1 MTRIALLVSLA
12 LLIAGGTAAIADQGE
27 IAKRRAELQT
37 LRNQIRAFEEQIK
50 EQRQTEHAA
59 LELLDAYDKK
69 ATLLRRLIGKL
80 KKEKEEIQGRIASTR
95 ESLDGLESDL
105 TFLRQHYAKYVV
117 SVYRSGG
124 SRDLE
129 LLLSSRSINQLTVR
143 NEYLKR
149 FVAQRRSDV
158 ERILAKT
165 KTMEELH
172 ARQQQQLSEERR
184 LLAEKGAEEDR
195 LVSLSEDR
203 RETLGKVRSDR
214 RLLQRE
220 MERKVRAA
228 RDLETIVARLIEED
242 RIRRESTSGDRV
254 EPPVVTGPGFD
265 TKKGKLRWP
274 VSQGIVVAKFGN
286 QRHPTLRT
294 ITQNTGIDIS
304 VDPGSSVVTVADGE
318 VARIWWLPSYGNLVI
333 LNHFNGYR
341 TIYTHLAE
349 IFVTNGQRVVEG
361 DRIGMSGESLDG
373 PRLHFEIWKDRE
385 KQNPEQWLVK
395 R

>member
-1 MTRIALLVSLA
+1 MTRTALLVLLA
-12 LLIAGGTAAIADQGE
+12 LLVVGGTAAFADQGE
-27 IAKRRAELQT
+27 IAKRRAELQM
-37 LRNQIRAFEEQIK
+37 LRNQIQEFEEQIK
-50 EQRQTEHAA
+50 EQRQTEHAS

-80 KKEKEEIQGRIASTR
+80 KKEEEEIQRRIAATK

-105 TFLRQHYAKYVV
+105 TFLREHYARYVV
-117 SVYRSGG
+117 SVYKAGG

-158 ERILAKT
+158 DRILEKA

-195 LVSLSEDR
+195 LASLAEDR
-203 RETLGKVRSDR
+203 RETLDKVRSDR
-214 RLLQRE
+214 RLLQRD

-242 RIRRESTSGDRV
+242 RIRRETASGDRV

-274 VSQGIVVAKFGN
+274 VSRGLVVAKFGN
-286 QRHPTLRT
+286 HRHPTLRT

-304 VDPGSSVVTVADGE
+304 VDPGSPIVAVADGE

-349 IFVTNGQRVVEG
+349 IFVTKGQRVVEG